1 MSDDV
6 PSQQSSNLDVFS
18 RGSLKLTYDLI
29 RKDNAQ
35 LALIVRNIIGGEPL
49 PKAPSEVG
57 NKNSDHFKVALDSFQ
72 VRTIVE
78 IIMGQADHDAG
89 MAIMAK
95 SLTQDWVALAR
106 KMIEELPEDERPD

>member
-1 MSDDV
+1 MSDHK
-6 PSQQSSNLDVFS
+6 PSYKPNIFS

-35 LALIVRNIIGGEPL
+35 LALSVRNIIGGEPL
-49 PKAPSEVG
+49 PKTIEEMD
-57 NKNSDHFKVALDSFQ
+57 NKNSDHFKVELDSFQ

-78 IIMGQADHDAG
+78 IIMRQTENDGG

-106 KMIEELPEDERPD
+106 